1 MRASLKKR
9 QALLGNANDT
19 LLSMLELGKNL
30 KLQNQFD
37 ESESLLSAF
46 VKAMGKKSQLEG
58 SAKVNVNIAK
68 KTIAEIYIE
77 RKEFIKAEALLHETI
92 EAKFY
97 DSQLSKDIPANF
109 PWRKNEVKATPP
121 LPKFQ
126 SRSDAA
132 CHQFLLTMGISSL
145 NAHPDG
151 IQLVDCLEECYKAQ
165 GKFEEADHASAFDG
179 NNTTQTILLFNSIG
193 FSRPLSFTQTLDR

>member
-1 MRASLKKR
+1 LKKR

-30 KLQNQFD
+30 RLQNQFD

-126 SRSDAA
+126 SKNSHDAA

-165 GKFEEADHASAFDG
+165 GKFEEADKLLSWLGLNDDSQINLFK
-179 NNTTQTILLFNSIG
+179 TIMEG
-193 FSRPLSFTQTLDR
+193 

>member
-1 MRASLKKR
+1 LRASLKKR

-165 GKFEEADHASAFDG
+165 GKFEEADKLLSWLGLNDDSQINLFK
-179 NNTTQTILLFNSIG
+179 TIMEG
-193 FSRPLSFTQTLDR
+193 